1 MRATHVL
8 TIAIG
13 LIVPGAALA
22 ASPIRVACQ
31 IQTLCPGVAPGH
43 AAIMEC
49 LREHKAELS
58 QDCKIAIADRMLNQ
72 RGKAPPAGNPPS
84 AGPGGPAP
92 GGPGPAPAEP
102 TPGKP

>member
-31 IQTLCPGVAPGH
+31 IQTLCPDVARGH
-43 AAIMEC
+43 AAMMEC
-49 LREHKAELS
+49 LRAHKAELS
-58 QDCKIAIADRMLNQ
+58 QDCKIAIADQVLNQ

-84 AGPGGPAP
+84 AGPGGP
-92 GGPGPAPAEP
+92 GPAPAEP